1 VIDDATIARYDTLLA
16 THPELE
22 RKGAKIPY
30 TSLNGHMFSFLT
42 ADGILA
48 LRLSLE
54 DRQSFAD
61 RYASEPVVQHDTVM
75 KEYVAVPPDLL
86 DRLDE
91 LRPWFDRSV
100 AHVGSLKPKKTVRSR
115 RQ

>member
-1 VIDDATIARYDTLLA
+1 MLD
-16 THPELE
+16 
-22 RKGAKIPY
+22 
-30 TSLNGHMFSFLT
+30 
-42 ADGILA
+42 
-48 LRLSLE
+48 LE

-61 RYASEPVVQHDTVM
+61 RYASQPVVQHDTVM

-91 LRPWFDRSV
+91 LRPWLDRSV